1 MGKKKI
7 KQKVKVKSRDFP
19 AIVPE
24 SLIRQASAFT
34 APRGRL
40 EMGGLLIGHVDEQ
53 GNNVA
58 VTGLFPEQ
66 LKESSGYCEFDGMWT
81 ALAAAACDHANQ
93 IGDDSVP
100 KVRVIGWIHTHP
112 DIGIFLS
119 GIDVTT
125 FRSLRNSTLDRRLM
139 AVVVDPLR
147 DEHGVFLTEN
157 QPNGDKPA
165 EGEVE
170 LTPDLEDRYM
180 AMLNHL
186 DKIRKFRGLSALPC
200 ILSGP
205 LRPRRI
211 LEGARDDM
219 GIELERG
226 FFAAKREIHSL
237 EQEVK
242 RLRLQVSNLES
253 LRHSNSRLVS
263 EQKGIETKF
272 ASVAKRLS
280 ILEEEQRA
288 SNEAAKKSR
297 NILYRIIQLLRRN
310 PSGQ

>member
-1 MGKKKI
+1 M
-7 KQKVKVKSRDFP
+7 
-19 AIVPE
+19 
-24 SLIRQASAFT
+24 
-34 APRGRL
+34 
-40 EMGGLLIGHVDEQ
+40 
-53 GNNVA
+53 
-58 VTGLFPEQ
+58 
-66 LKESSGYCEFDGMWT
+66 
-81 ALAAAACDHANQ
+81 
-93 IGDDSVP
+93 
-100 KVRVIGWIHTHP
+100 
-112 DIGIFLS
+112 
-119 GIDVTT
+119 
-125 FRSLRNSTLDRRLM
+125 
-139 AVVVDPLR
+139 VDPLR

-165 EGEVE
+165 EDEVE

-226 FFAAKREIHSL
+226 FFAAKREVHSL

-242 RLRLQVSNLES
+242 HLRLQVANLES
-253 LRHSNSRLVS
+253 LRHSHSRLVS
-263 EQKGIETKF
+263 GQKEIETKF
-272 ASVAKRLS
+272 ASVSKRLS

-297 NILYRIIQLLRRN
+297 SILHRVIQLLRRN

>member
-1 MGKKKI
+1 MGKKKM
-7 KQKVKVKSRDFP
+7 KRNSKSKSRDYP

-24 SLIRQASAFT
+24 SLIRQAAAFT

-81 ALAAAACDHANQ
+81 ALAAAACDQANQ
-93 IGDDSVP
+93 IGDESVP

-125 FRSLRNSTLDRRLM
+125 FRSLRNATPDRRLM

-147 DEHGVFLTEN
+147 DENGVFLTEN

-170 LTPDLEDRYM
+170 LTTELEDRYM

-237 EQEVK
+237 EQEIK
-242 RLRLQVSNLES
+242 HLRLQVSNLES
-253 LRHSNSRLVS
+253 LRHSNNRLIS
-263 EQKGIETKF
+263 EQKKIDTEF
-272 ASVAKRLS
+272 ASVIKRLT

-297 NILYRIIQLLRRN
+297 SILHRLIQLLRRN